1 MVCSYVV
8 PSYLGCYKGTNMVH
22 KIRSLY
28 HTVKKGWTLSIA
40 TIFLSVDAREAI
52 FVYQSTPPPL
62 TFASLYG
69 CVFKVPSGC
78 NIYIY
83 LRREINIVALK
94 EVANVSS
101 VIVNWVSLRAPLN
114 QHHHHQPVSEYC
126 SWQISSQPQ
135 ISYRGHFNSIY
146 SVVTL

>member
-1 MVCSYVV
+1 MVVYS
-8 PSYLGCYKGTNMVH
+8 
-22 KIRSLY
+22 RY
-28 HTVKKGWTLSIA
+28 HLA
-40 TIFLSVDAREAI
+40 A
-52 FVYQSTPPPL
+52 
-62 TFASLYG
+62 
-69 CVFKVPSGC
+69 
-78 NIYIY
+78 IYIY
-83 LRREINIVALK
+83 IYWREINIVALK

-114 QHHHHQPVSEYC
+114 QHHHQPVSEYC